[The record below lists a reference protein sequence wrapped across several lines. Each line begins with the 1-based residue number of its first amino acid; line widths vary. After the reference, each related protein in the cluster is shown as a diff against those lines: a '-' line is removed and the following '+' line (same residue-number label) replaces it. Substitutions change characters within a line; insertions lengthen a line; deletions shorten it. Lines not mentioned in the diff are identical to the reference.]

1 MKEKRK
7 AAGVESETYNNEYI
21 KWRKTFLRVC
31 LILFFIIL
39 FLEIGI
45 FFVLRAGDLIEQPL
59 PVYFRDYLIRPVI
72 LNLFV
77 LVAGNLATKF
87 VKREGIKNAI
97 PVLTITVM
105 FGITSYVHNVFQV
118 ILLVFCIP
126 IFITII
132 FKSRAILAVITVL
145 SEAFILGTAFMS
157 VYDGQGIS
165 KSAYFVPSIIITT
178 IIILVCGSLANIC
191 IKVLNNQDE
200 KLLRALLEAKAAEE
214 RAEEASKSKS
224 AFLSNMSHEI
234 RTPIN
239 AVLGLDEMIIRESTE
254 KNIKD
259 YALDIRSS
267 GRALLSLINDIL
279 DFSKIESGK
288 MEILPVEYDLSSVV
302 NDLVNMIA
310 NKAYEKGLSFQV
322 KVDPNLPHVLYGD
335 EVRIRQVVLNIL
347 SNAVKYTDKGS
358 VILNFG
364 FEKADDS
371 SIEMFVSV
379 KDTGKGIRKEDLD
392 KLFTAFER
400 IEETRNRH
408 IEGTGLGMSITK
420 QLLAMMGSRLE
431 VESVYGEG
439 STFSF
444 RLIQEV
450 RDWVPV
456 GNYEESFK
464 KLREMT
470 KEYTQSFVAPEAK
483 ILVVDDMPINL
494 TVVQGLLKKTMV
506 QIDTAVSGKEC
517 LELAAKNRY
526 HIIFLDHMMP
536 GMDGI
541 ETLEHLKKDRESLNK
556 DVPTVILTANAVSG
570 AREQY
575 IKEGFDEYLTKPID
589 AARLEEMISRLLPAE
604 LVQLCDTGDEQ
615 SGGDPCIPDTK
626 DDLMAKLAKMECLNI
641 EQGITASGGEDI
653 YQTVIED
660 FAKTAST
667 LADTIEQLYEQQDL
681 KGYTIQVHA
690 LKSTARLVG
699 ASELSGLAEKLEQC
713 GKDGDIKTIEELT
726 GTLLQMYRSLGS
738 ELEDALYDREK
749 EEQKPLL
756 GEAQLEE
763 AVGTLLE
770 GVESF
775 DFDMAQSV
783 MDQLENYR
791 LPDAFAEK
799 YKKLRILM
807 AEVER
812 DDIIELLNQR

>member
-1 MKEKRK
+1 M
-7 AAGVESETYNNEYI
+7 
-21 KWRKTFLRVC
+21 
-31 LILFFIIL
+31 
-39 FLEIGI
+39 
-45 FFVLRAGDLIEQPL
+45 FFVLKAGNLINQAL
-59 PVYFRDYLIRPVI
+59 PIYFRDYLIRPVV
-72 LNLFV
+72 LNLTV
-77 LVAGNLATKF
+77 LAVGNLAIHFSKKEQIRDT
-87 VKREGIKNAI
+87 I
-97 PVLTITVM
+97 PVLIITVM
-105 FGITSYVHNVFQV
+105 CGITAYVHNIFQV
-118 ILLVFCIP
+118 VMVVFCIP
-126 IFITII
+126 IFITVI
-132 FKSRAILAVITVL
+132 FKSRVMLTVVTVL
-145 SEAFILGTAFMS
+145 SEGFILGTALLSM
-157 VYDGQGIS
+157 VEGDGVSQT
-165 KSAYFVPSIIITT
+165 AYFVPSTILSVIIV
-178 IIILVCGSLANIC
+178 LVCGSLANIC
-191 IKVLNNQDE
+191 IKILNKQDE
-200 KLLRALLEAKAAEE
+200 KLLRAMVDAKLAEE
-214 RAEEASKSKS
+214 RAEEASRSKS

-310 NKAYEKGLSFQV
+310 TRAYEKGLSLQV
-322 KVDPNLPHVLYGD
+322 KVDPRLPHVLYGD

-358 VILNFG
+358 VTLNFG
-364 FEKADDS
+364 FEKSDDS
-371 SIEMFVSV
+371 SVEMLISV
-379 KDTGKGIRKEDLD
+379 KDTGKGIKEEDLD

-420 QLLAMMGSRLE
+420 QLLSMMGSRLE

-450 RDWVPV
+450 RDWVPI

-464 KLREMT
+464 KRREME
-470 KEYTQSFVAPEAK
+470 KEYIQSFIAPEAK

-494 TVVQGLLKKTMV
+494 TVVKGLLKKTAV

-536 GMDGI
+536 DMDGI
-541 ETLEHLKKDRESLNK
+541 ETLEHLKKDSESLNK

-589 AARLEEMISRLLPAE
+589 TVRLEEMISRLLPAE
-604 LVQLCDTGDEQ
+604 LVQFCDNKDGQPDGGSCDADPEDELM
-615 SGGDPCIPDTK
+615 TK
-626 DDLMAKLAKMECLNI
+626 LVQIECLNV
-641 EQGITASGGEDI
+641 EQGIAASGGEKI
-653 YQTVIED
+653 YRTVIEE
-660 FAKTAST
+660 FTKTASGR
-667 LADTIEQLYEQQDL
+667 ADTIEQLYEQRDM

-699 ASELSGLAEKLEQC
+699 ALELSGLAEKLEQC
-713 GKDGDIKTIEELT
+713 GKDEDIETIEEQT
-726 GTLLQMYRSLGS
+726 GTLLQMYRNLGS
-738 ELEDALYDREK
+738 ELEDVLCDREK
-749 EEQKPLL
+749 EEQKPLI
-756 GEAQLEE
+756 GEAQLKE
-763 AVGTLLE
+763 AVATLLE
-770 GVESF
+770 GMETF

-807 AEVER
+807 AEVAR
-812 DDIIELLNQR
+812 DDMIELLNQR

>member
-7 AAGVESETYNNEYI
+7 TAIEETETYDYAR
-21 KWRKTFLRVC
+21 WRKTFLWVG
-31 LILFFIIL
+31 LILFFVIL

-45 FFVLRAGDLIEQPL
+45 FFVLKTENLIQQPL
-59 PVYFRDYLIRPVI
+59 PIYFRDYLLRPVV

-77 LVAGNLATKF
+77 LTVGNLGMKLI
-87 VKREGIKNAI
+87 KKEQIKNAI
-97 PVLTITVM
+97 PVLIITVM
-105 FGITSYVHNVFQV
+105 FGISSYIHSVFQV
-118 ILLVFCIP
+118 VMVVFCIP

-132 FKSRAILAVITVL
+132 FKSRAILTVITVL
-145 SEAFILGTAFMS
+145 SEGFILGTALMS
-157 VYDGQGIS
+157 TYEGQGIS
-165 KSAYFVPSIIITT
+165 QTTYFLPST
-178 IIILVCGSLANIC
+178 ILSVIMVLVCGSLANIC
-191 IKVLNNQDE
+191 IKILNKQDE
-200 KLLRALLEAKAAEE
+200 ELLHAMFEAKAAEE

-224 AFLSNMSHEI
+224 TFLSNMSHEI

-254 KNIKD
+254 KNIKN

-322 KVDPNLPHVLYGD
+322 KVDPKLPHVLYGD
-335 EVRIRQVVLNIL
+335 EVRIRQVILNIL
-347 SNAVKYTDKGS
+347 SNAVKYTEKGS

-364 FEKADDS
+364 FEKSDDS
-371 SIEMFVSV
+371 SIEMFISV
-379 KDTGKGIRKEDLD
+379 EDTGKGIKEEDLD

-408 IEGTGLGMSITK
+408 IEGTGLGMNITK

-431 VESVYGEG
+431 VKSVYGEG

-450 RDWVPV
+450 RDWVPI
-456 GNYEESFK
+456 GNYEESHK

-470 KEYTQSFVAPEAK
+470 KEYTQSFMAPKAK
-483 ILVVDDMPINL
+483 MLVVDDMPINL
-494 TVVQGLLKKTMV
+494 TVVQGLLKRTGI

-517 LELAAKNRY
+517 LQLASRNRY
-526 HIIFLDHMMP
+526 HIILLDHMMP
-536 GMDGI
+536 DMDGI
-541 ETLEHLKKDRESLNK
+541 ETLGHLKKDSESLNK

-589 AARLEEMISRLLPAE
+589 TVRLEEMISRLLPAE
-604 LVQLCDTGDEQ
+604 LVQFSDNINEKPSKDSCDTG
-615 SGGDPCIPDTK
+615 TK
-626 DDLMAKLAKMECLNI
+626 DEMLTKLAVIEFLNV
-641 EQGITASGGEDI
+641 EQGIAASGGEEI
-653 YQTVIED
+653 YRTVIEE
-660 FAKTAST
+660 FAKTATSQ
-667 LADTIEQLYEQQDL
+667 ADTINQLYEQKDI

-690 LKSTARLVG
+690 LKSTARLAG
-699 ASELSGLAEKLEQC
+699 ALELSKLAGKLEQC
-713 GKDGDIKTIEELT
+713 GREEDLETIDELT
-726 GTLLQMYRSLGS
+726 GTLLQMYRDLGS
-738 ELEDALYDREK
+738 ELEGALCDRENEK
-749 EEQKPLL
+749 QKPFI
-756 GEAQLEE
+756 GEAQLKE
-763 AVGTLLE
+763 AMVTLLE
-770 GVESF
+770 GMETF

-783 MDQLENYR
+783 MEQLENYR
-791 LPDAFAEK
+791 LPDSFAEK
-799 YKKLRILM
+799 YKKLRVLM
-807 AEVER
+807 AEVAR
-812 DDIIELLNQR
+812 DEIIELLSRE